1 MQMHKKG
8 YKKKDMT
15 AHEILGI
22 KNIDLGL
29 QSKHSNFNLATINAA
44 FSRKNSLQIKTYE
57 SLQIKTYF
65 TQWFVSLRATKVV

>member
-44 FSRKNSLQIKTYE
+44 FSRKNSLQIKTY
-57 SLQIKTYF
+57 F